1 MNEITFEVYRQSHLL
16 TLWLPKSNTSSSFA
30 RPPGI
35 STKKVGE
42 EDFLIPKIKSKGMG
56 TKSDDRFTLPLCPKC
71 HQMLHICGNERYFLR
86 CIGVSEPEEVAL
98 YLWKNTGNLEK
109 CLKELTEIRILGS
122 GF

>member
-1 MNEITFEVYRQSHLL
+1 MKSHLKFIDSL
-16 TLWLPKSNTSSSFA
+16 ICLRCGCQNPTHHHLLRVRPEYLP
-30 RPPGI
+30 
-35 STKKVGE
+35 KKVGE

-71 HQMLHICGNERYFLR
+71 HHMLHICGNERCFLR
-86 CIGVSEPEEVAL
+86 CIGVSDPEEVAL

-109 CLKELTEIRILGS
+109 CLKELTEIRILGG